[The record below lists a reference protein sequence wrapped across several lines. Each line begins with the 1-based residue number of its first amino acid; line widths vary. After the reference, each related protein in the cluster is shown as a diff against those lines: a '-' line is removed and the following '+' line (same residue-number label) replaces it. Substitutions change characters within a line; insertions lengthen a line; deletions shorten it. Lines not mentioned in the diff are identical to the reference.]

1 MNDRTPALDVRTAL
15 DSADEKQLRAVIDA
29 HGDRTMWAR
38 VARIATVP
46 QSAAV
51 AEAAL
56 TDVPAVTALEAL
68 AATTRLLTLMTGRR
82 WITILHA
89 REDGATWTEVGEA
102 MGTDAETA
110 RSWYADKIAAQRRHL
125 PDLHDSSRA
134 EAVL

>member
-1 MNDRTPALDVRTAL
+1 MHAAL
-15 DSADEKQLRAVIDA
+15 DSADETQLRAVIDA
-29 HGDRTMWAR
+29 HGDRAMWER
-38 VARIATVP
+38 EARIATNP

-51 AEAAL
+51 AKAAL
-56 TDVPAVTALEAL
+56 AEVPAVTAMEAL

-89 REDGATWTEVGEA
+89 REDGATWAEVGEA

-110 RSWYADKIAAQRRHL
+110 RSWNADNIAAQRRHL
-125 PDLHDSSRA
+125 PDWHDSSRA

>member
-1 MNDRTPALDVRTAL
+1 MNDRPPTLDVRAAL
-15 DSADEKQLRAVIDA
+15 DSADEKQLRAMIDV
-29 HGDRTMWAR
+29 HGDRAR
-38 VARIATVP
+38 WGRIASDP
-46 QSAAV
+46 NRAAV

-56 TDVPAVTALEAL
+56 ADVPAVTALEAL

-82 WITILHA
+82 WITIMQA
-89 REDGATWTEVGEA
+89 REDGATWAEVGEA

-110 RSWYADKIAAQRRHL
+110 RSWYAEKIAAQRRHL